1 MCPLFSACNLSQVVE
16 LNCLSFLTENVSVKD
31 HVSNDRDHVSY
42 SLTKVCFGNTLV
54 VAVHAGRLSGS
65 RDNRIKAIAH
75 DTEITGEV
83 AVGKTSTHRRQ
94 DSRAR
99 IQFSGYIFNRRK

>member
-1 MCPLFSACNLSQVVE
+1 MCPLFFACNLSQVAE

-54 VAVHAGRLSGS
+54 VAVHAGRFSCSGDY
-65 RDNRIKAIAH
+65 RVKAIAH
-75 DTEITGEV
+75 DTQIACEM
-83 AVGKTSTHRRQ
+83 AVGKAGTHRRQ